1 MEGHE
6 GSWVHDTHAYP
17 LLPQHGYALLAG
29 FLMMYNGR
37 GVSPLKSVPP
47 TSSSGCT
54 PYFPFGF
61 VPPTSPSGLYP
72 LLLLRVMLLE
82 YWRSSPVW
90 NAWIYGLDNDISL
103 SAFGYSQNG
112 GISREAAYAIRC
124 GLKHNDTNACV
135 PDINN
140 IYHYVCM

>member
-29 FLMMYNGR
+29 LLMMYNGR
-37 GVSPLKSVPP
+37 GVSPLKFVPP

-61 VPPTSPSGLYP
+61 VPPTSPSGCVV
-72 LLLLRVMLLE
+72 RLLE
-82 YWRSSPVW
+82 ILPCLKCMHEVV
-90 NAWIYGLDNDISL
+90 DFVNDVSIKCS
-103 SAFGYSQNG
+103 GYSQNG
-112 GISREAAYAIRC
+112 GISRESAYAIRC

-135 PDINN
+135 PYRINLS
-140 IYHYVCM
+140 

>member
-29 FLMMYNGR
+29 LSMMYNGR
-37 GVSPLKSVPP
+37 GVSPLKLVPP

-61 VPPTSPSGLYP
+61 VPPTSPSGFTPYFSFGLCCKTTGDLP
-72 LLLLRVMLLE
+72 LIEMH
-82 YWRSSPVW
+82 
-90 NAWIYGLDNDISL
+90 AWGSG
-103 SAFGYSQNG
+103 F
-112 GISREAAYAIRC
+112 
-124 GLKHNDTNACV
+124 H
-135 PDINN
+135 
-140 IYHYVCM
+140 

>member
-6 GSWVHDTHAYP
+6 GSWAHDTHAYP

-61 VPPTSPSGLYP
+61 IPPTSPSGLYP
-72 LLLLRVMLLE
+72 PTSPSGYVARLLE
-82 YWRSSPVW
+82 IFPC
-90 NAWIYGLDNDISL
+90 L
-103 SAFGYSQNG
+103 
-112 GISREAAYAIRC
+112 RC
-124 GLKHNDTNACV
+124 MG
-135 PDINN
+135 
-140 IYHYVCM
+140 